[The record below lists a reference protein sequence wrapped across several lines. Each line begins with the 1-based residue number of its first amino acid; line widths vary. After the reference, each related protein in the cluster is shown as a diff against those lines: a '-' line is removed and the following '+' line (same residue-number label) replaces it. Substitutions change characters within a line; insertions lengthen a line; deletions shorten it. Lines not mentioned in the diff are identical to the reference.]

1 MNKFIMLKEARIM
14 STRLSTVVEGD
25 YYLINV
31 SQIIWIHPKPLN
43 DRTLVEL
50 RFEDGSTL
58 NVLNSKEEIL
68 EMMVLKPWW
77 KNLIDAI
84 KWTFIKS
91 NKVNRLK

>member
-1 MNKFIMLKEARIM
+1 MNKFIMLKEAII
-14 STRLSTVVEGD
+14 SKKTNLSIFEGD

-31 SQIIWIHPKPLN
+31 SQIIWIHPIYLKN
-43 DRTLVEL
+43 AQYVEL

-58 NVLNSKEEIL
+58 KVLNSKEEIL

-84 KWTFIKS
+84 RWTFIKKA
-91 NKVNRLK
+91 NKFLK

>member
-1 MNKFIMLKEARIM
+1 MNKFIMLKEAII
-14 STRLSTVVEGD
+14 SKKIKLSILEGD

-31 SQIIWIHPKPLN
+31 SQIIWIHPICLKN
-43 DRTLVEL
+43 AKYVEL

-58 NVLNSKEEIL
+58 KVLNSKEEIL

-84 KWTFIKS
+84 RWIFIKS
-91 NKVNRLK
+91 K

>member
-1 MNKFIMLKEARIM
+1 MNKFIMLKEAVI
-14 STRLSTVVEGD
+14 SKKIKLSILEGD

-31 SQIIWIHPKPLN
+31 SQIIWIHPIYLKN
-43 DRTLVEL
+43 AKYVEL

-58 NVLNSKEEIL
+58 KVLNSKEEIL

-84 KWTFIKS
+84 RWIFIKS
-91 NKVNRLK
+91 K

>member
-1 MNKFIMLKEARIM
+1 MNKFIMLKEAII
-14 STRLSTVVEGD
+14 SKKTNLPVFEGD

-31 SQIIWIHPKPLN
+31 SQIIWIHPIYLKN
-43 DRTLVEL
+43 AKYVEL

-58 NVLNSKEEIL
+58 KVLNSKEEIL

-84 KWTFIKS
+84 RWIFIKS
-91 NKVNRLK
+91 K